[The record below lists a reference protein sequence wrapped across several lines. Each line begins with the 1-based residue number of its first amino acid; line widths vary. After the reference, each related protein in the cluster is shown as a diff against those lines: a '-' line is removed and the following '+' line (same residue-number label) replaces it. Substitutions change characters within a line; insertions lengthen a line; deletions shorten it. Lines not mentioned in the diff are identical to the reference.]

1 MVEPRE
7 RKSYNY
13 KTLMTKKPYC
23 YDCGGLPMLST
34 YIRKGA
40 GGKKMFVVGYWC
52 EWCSEFIKEQKW
64 VQYQNGDDKNA
75 STWSFKNKIAVA
87 WQNRELFKKEM
98 YHLRKE
104 KLSSLKIELNE
115 INEIDPSLY
124 YSIANKI
131 EIMSKLVY
139 SYTPKGK

>member
-13 KTLMTKKPYC
+13 KALKTKKPYC

-34 YIRKGA
+34 CIRKGA

-75 STWSFKNKIAVA
+75 STWSFNKKIAVE
-87 WQNRELFKKEM
+87 WQNKEMFKKEM
-98 YHLRKE
+98 YQLRRE
-104 KLSSLKIELNE
+104 KVFSLKRELNE
-115 INEIDPSLY
+115 INRTDPGLY
-124 YSIANKI
+124 NSIEKKI
-131 EIMSKLVY
+131 KIMSKLVR
-139 SYTPKGK
+139 SYTPKV